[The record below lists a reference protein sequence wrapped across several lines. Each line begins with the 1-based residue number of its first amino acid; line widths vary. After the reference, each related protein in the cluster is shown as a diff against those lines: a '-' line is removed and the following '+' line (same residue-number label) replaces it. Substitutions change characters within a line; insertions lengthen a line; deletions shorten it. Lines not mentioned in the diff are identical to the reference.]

1 MLVKEGR
8 LICSYSISNGTSRV
22 FKFLISCYY
31 EWMYIIF
38 VVVQS
43 SMKFNLLFGFGGW
56 KLVS

>member
-1 MLVKEGR
+1 MLVKEGS
-8 LICSYSISNGTSRV
+8 LICSHSISNGTSRV

-31 EWMYIIF
+31 EWMYKIF

-43 SMKFNLLFGFGGW
+43 MKFYLLFSFGGW